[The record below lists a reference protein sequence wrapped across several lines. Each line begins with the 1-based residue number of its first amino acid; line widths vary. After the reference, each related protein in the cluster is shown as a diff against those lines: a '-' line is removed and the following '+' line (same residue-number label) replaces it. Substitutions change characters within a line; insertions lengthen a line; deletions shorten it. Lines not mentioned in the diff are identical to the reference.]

1 MKHICATLLVLCST
15 PEIENKFINEIKTC
29 AVQYN
34 SILPE
39 SDRLPISLVIAQAVH
54 ESAYGTSRFAEEAN
68 NLFGVKANKDEHDK
82 DEYILSLNNGK
93 KLKRYYTWCESV
105 EDYMELLLTS
115 KHYKSFQKELINQWV
130 VDTIEVNKLVDTL
143 DLYAEDVYYKDK
155 IKKLVISIERKLY
168 E

>member
-15 PEIENKFINEIKTC
+15 PDIENKFIEEVKTC
-29 AVQYN
+29 AIQYN

-39 SDRLPISLVIAQAVH
+39 PDRIPLSLVIAQAIH
-54 ESAYGTSRFAEEAN
+54 ESNYGKSRFAKVAKN
-68 NLFGVKANKDEHDK
+68 IFGIKAISG
-82 DEYILSLNNGK
+82 DEYVLSLRTGK
-93 KLKRYYTWCESV
+93 KVKKYYTWCESV

-115 KHYKSFQKELINQWV
+115 KHYKEFQKELINQWV

-143 DLYAEDVYYKDK
+143 DLYAEDVYYKNK
-155 IKKLVISIERKLY
+155 IKKLIISIERKLY

>member
-15 PEIENKFINEIKTC
+15 PDIENKFIEEVKTC
-29 AVQYN
+29 AIQYN

-39 SDRLPISLVIAQAVH
+39 PDRIPLSLVIAQAIH

-68 NLFGVKANKDEHDK
+68 NLFGIKYVNG
-82 DEYILSLNNGK
+82 DEYILYLKNGK
-93 KLKRYYTWCESV
+93 KLKKYYTWCESV
-105 EDYMELLLTS
+105 EDYMELLLTG
-115 KHYKSFQKELINQWV
+115 KHYKLFQKELINQWV

>member
-39 SDRLPISLVIAQAVH
+39 ADRVPISLVIAQAVH

-68 NLFGVKANKDEHDK
+68 NLFGIKSVNG

-93 KLKRYYTWCESV
+93 KLKKYYTWCESV

-115 KHYKSFQKELINQWV
+115 KHYKLFQKELINQWV

>member
-15 PEIENKFINEIKTC
+15 PEIENKFIKEVKTC

-39 SDRLPISLVIAQAVH
+39 ADRVPISLVIAQAVH

-93 KLKRYYTWCESV
+93 KLKRYYT
-105 EDYMELLLTS
+105 LLLTS

>member
-39 SDRLPISLVIAQAVH
+39 SDRIPISLVIAQAVH

-68 NLFGVKANKDEHDK
+68 NFFGIKAVNG

-93 KLKRYYTWCESV
+93 KLKK
-105 EDYMELLLTS
+105 LLF
-115 KHYKSFQKELINQWV
+115 KR
-130 VDTIEVNKLVDTL
+130 
-143 DLYAEDVYYKDK
+143 
-155 IKKLVISIERKLY
+155 KK
-168 E
+168 

>member
-68 NLFGVKANKDEHDK
+68 NLFGIKSVNG

-93 KLKRYYTWCESV
+93 KLKKYYTWCESV

-115 KHYKSFQKELINQWV
+115 KHYKLFQKELINQWV

>member
-39 SDRLPISLVIAQAVH
+39 ADRVPISLVIAQAVH

-68 NLFGVKANKDEHDK
+68 NLFGIKSVNG

-93 KLKRYYTWCESV
+93 KLKKYYTWCESV

>member
-39 SDRLPISLVIAQAVH
+39 SDRIPISLVIAQAVH

-68 NLFGVKANKDEHDK
+68 NFFGIKAVNG

-93 KLKRYYTWCESV
+93 KLKKYYTWCESV
-105 EDYMELLLTS
+105 EDYMELLLTG